1 MPRFDPATHP
11 FLNGIFAPI
20 HRELDETP
28 VEVIAGALPR
38 DLSGTYLRNGPNCR
52 FTPIGSYTY
61 PLDGDGMVHAVH
73 IHDGRATYRNRFVRT
88 PAMAAEE
95 KAGRALWGG
104 LLTPIMPSADEVG
117 PDLAGT
123 YKDLP
128 DVNVI
133 RHAGRLLALAES
145 ARPFLLR
152 DDLDTVGPWYF
163 GGALPKGLTAHPKLD
178 HASGELVAFRYDFEA
193 PLLTW
198 SVIGADGSVV
208 RAEQSVEIDAT
219 YMIHDYVIT
228 QRFLV
233 LFVCPARF
241 ELSGTPS
248 LRWEPERGTRIAVI
262 ARDGSAAP
270 RWIATEAFWVWHF
283 ANAFEEIDD
292 RGGTTIVVDF
302 SRWSQLAMGEEKA
315 PATGAVTRARLDP
328 AAGTAR
334 FDTLDERI
342 TEFPRIDDR
351 LTGQPHRYFYAAAKD
366 GTAGPGTWNAL
377 CRYDTLTGRVT
388 TRACGATMIGEP
400 IFAPSTQ
407 GAEDDIGYVLTY
419 VFEGER
425 TSLLVL
431 HASDIAAEPAA
442 VLRLPQRVPFGLHG
456 CWVAGAG

>member
-1 MPRFDPATHP
+1 MHRFDPHTHP

-20 HRELDETP
+20 DRELDDAP
-28 VEVIAGALPR
+28 VEIILGALPR
-38 DLSGTYLRNGPNCR
+38 DLAGTYLRNGPNCR

-61 PLDGDGMVHAVH
+61 PLDGDGMVHAVR
-73 IHDGRATYRNRFVRT
+73 IEEGRATYRNRFVRT

-95 KAGRALWGG
+95 RAGRALWGG
-104 LLTPIMPSADEVG
+104 LLTPILPSVEEVG
-117 PDLAGT
+117 VELAGR

-152 DDLDTVGPWYF
+152 DDLATVGPWYF
-163 GGALPKGLTAHPKLD
+163 DGALPKGLTAHPKLD

-198 SVIGADGSVV
+198 SVIGADGSVA

-219 YMIHDYVIT
+219 YMIHDCVIT

-241 ELSGTPS
+241 ELTGAPS
-248 LRWEPERGTRIAVI
+248 LRWEPERGTRIAII
-262 ARDGSAAP
+262 ARDDSAAP

-283 ANAFEEIDD
+283 ANAFEETDE
-292 RGGTTIVVDF
+292 RGGTCIVVDF
-302 SRWSQLAMGEEKA
+302 SRWSHLAMGDETV

-328 AAGTAR
+328 VAGTAR
-334 FDTLDERI
+334 FDTFDDRV

-351 LTGQPHRYFYAAAKD
+351 LTGQPHRF
-366 GTAGPGTWNAL
+366 
-377 CRYDTLTGRVT
+377 
-388 TRACGATMIGEP
+388 
-400 IFAPSTQ
+400 F
-407 GAEDDIGYVLTY
+407 
-419 VFEGER
+419 
-425 TSLLVL
+425 
-431 HASDIAAEPAA
+431 
-442 VLRLPQRVPFGLHG
+442 LHG
-456 CWVAGAG
+456 CERRQRRRGQVELAMPLRHANRQRRHTCLRRDDDRRADLRAVDAKCR